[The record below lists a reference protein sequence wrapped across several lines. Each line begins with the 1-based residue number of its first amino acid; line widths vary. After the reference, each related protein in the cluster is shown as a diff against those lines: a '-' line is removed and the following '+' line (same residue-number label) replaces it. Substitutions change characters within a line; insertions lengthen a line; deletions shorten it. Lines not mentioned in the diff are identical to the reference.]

1 MKPQKVINNIDQS
14 SEDITGVMS
23 AINDLECPFNSR
35 DLLHDFKKNLEML
48 RDNYLQVTQAGFYF
62 EVLETP
68 EQTKHRLKPVDPLHV
83 DWVSRE
89 ALLNIYEPNPRQ

>member
-14 SEDITGVMS
+14 SENIAEVMS
-23 AINDLECPFNSR
+23 AVNDPECQFTSR

-48 RDNYLQVTQAGFYF
+48 RDNYLQMTQTGFYF
-62 EVLETP
+62 EVPETL

-83 DWVSRE
+83 DWVSRD
-89 ALLNIYEPNPRQ
+89 ALLNIYEANPRQ